1 MRLINKSH
9 IIKTFARSREGSA
22 EGLDELKTKELM
34 KKITVGAALFAVI
47 CSVHTGYGQASP
59 APASSPS
66 ATVGK
71 RPEVYSVTFIHAAAG
86 KITALEDW
94 AKKGGGGPMPGH
106 TLTLRHEA
114 GSPWD
119 YVAVQHVGPKATVEA
134 AGNPQG
140 AALRPLMDWHD
151 DTFVNGP
158 AWAEFA
164 KEMNLDESSGKPK
177 SNTDVYVVS
186 VYRPVTGQDDA
197 LEKFLSEPPSASG
210 DLAAGTILLQHLEGG
225 AWRFLSVSRYKNY
238 DDYGKSEANAITQTA
253 KGGSGWFRLRELTS
267 FHNDTIAV
275 NLAP

>member
-1 MRLINKSH
+1 
-9 IIKTFARSREGSA
+9 
-22 EGLDELKTKELM
+22 M
-34 KKITVGAALFAVI
+34 KKVILGTALLAVI
-47 CSVHTGYGQASP
+47 GSIQIAYGQDSP
-59 APASSPS
+59 TPAAAASS
-66 ATVGK
+66 AVGK

-86 KITALEDW
+86 KVTALEDW
-94 AKKGGGGPMPGH
+94 AKKAGAGGPMPGH

-119 YVAVQHVGPKATVEA
+119 YVSMQHVGPKATVDA

-164 KEMNLDESSGKPK
+164 KEMNLDDSSGKPK
-177 SNTDVYVVS
+177 SKEDVYVIS
-186 VYRPVTGQDDA
+186 VYRPVVGQDDA

-210 DLAAGTILLQHLEGG
+210 DLAAGTVLLQHLEGG
-225 AWRFLSVSRYKNY
+225 AWRFLSISRYKNY
-238 DDYGKSEANAITQTA
+238 QDYGKSEAAAIAQTA
-253 KGGSGWFRLRELTS
+253 KGSGGWFRLRELVS
-267 FHNDTIAV
+267 FHNDTVAV